1 MNDITNRQDVISLV
15 DSFYRQVR
23 EHALLGPIFNEV
35 AKVNWSLAPSEDVS
49 VLGYAAP
56 GGKFLLEAIRC

>member
-1 MNDITNRQDVISLV
+1 MKDITDRQDIIALV

-35 AKVNWSLAPSEDVS
+35 AKVNWT
-49 VLGYAAP
+49 
-56 GGKFLLEAIRC
+56 